1 MLFVPDIFTLKCM
14 NGGYQLKTG
23 QFEVKPFVVSPSS
36 VLRRALSN
44 HERLNRSPFDRLRT
58 NG

>member
-14 NGGYQLKTG
+14 NGGYQLKMG

-36 VLRRALSN
+36 GAQESLV
-44 HERLNRSPFDRLRT
+44 EP
-58 NG
+58 